1 MGNIEGIDSLLE
13 QHPFFAGMAV
23 AQREYLAGCASNMRF
38 DAGEFVLRE
47 GGDADAFYM
56 IRHGTVAIELHAPGR
71 DSIILQT
78 LHDGDV
84 LGSSWIVPP
93 YKWSFDARAVQ
104 LTRLVSL
111 DAVCLRGKCEEDPVM
126 GFDLMKRFVP
136 VLAERL
142 HAAQLQL
149 IDMYGSSRDA

>member
-23 AQREYLAGCASNMRF
+23 KDREFLAGCASNMRF
-38 DAGEFVLRE
+38 NADDYLLKE
-47 GGDADAFYM
+47 GGLADAFYL

-71 DSIILQT
+71 EAIILQT
-78 LHDGDV
+78 LHEGDV

-104 LTRLVSL
+104 LTRVVAM
-111 DAVCLRGKCEEDPVM
+111 DAVCLRGKCDADPAM
-126 GFDLMKRFVP
+126 GYDLMKRFVP

-149 IDMYGSSRDA
+149 IDMYGPKDA